1 MLDASVIFLI
11 LFLTSLGLTVVSFAL
26 GVANLGPHDIG
37 HLHPH
42 FDVGH
47 GHFDLGHGHGGLPDV
62 PHGGMHGAAD
72 AGISPFNVATML
84 AFFTWFGGA
93 GYLLTGH
100 LSVGVV
106 LSIGLAAGVGLVGAG
121 IVFTFLTRVLIPGQ
135 TPYLKGEDYELDG
148 AIGRLSVGIRPGGT
162 GELVYSQ
169 AGTRRVVSARSE
181 DGDPIPRGAEVVV
194 VRHEAGVAYVQ
205 TFEELLEDEKS
216 ASRQS

>member
-26 GVANLGPHDIG
+26 GVADVSPHDIG

-42 FDVGH
+42 V
-47 GHFDLGHGHGGLPDV
+47 DLGHGHGG
-62 PHGGMHGAAD
+62 HGGLPEVHHGGIQAPHD
-72 AGISPFNVATML
+72 GGTAGISPFNVATML

-100 LSVGVV
+100 LSIGVV
-106 LSIGLAAGVGLVGAG
+106 LAIGLAAGVGFAGAG
-121 IVFTFLTRVLIPGQ
+121 IVFAFLTRVLIPGQ
-135 TPYLKGEDYELDG
+135 TPYLRGEDYELDG
-148 AIGRLSVGIRPGGT
+148 AIGRLSVGIRAGGT

-169 AGTRRVVSARSE
+169 AGTRRVVSARSD

-194 VRHEAGVAYVQ
+194 VRHEGGVAYVQ
-205 TFEELLEDEKS
+205 TFQELLEEEQ
-216 ASRQS
+216 ASRP